1 MEVIIGL
8 HPAYRASIRHQ
19 HVPVKP
25 TFRFRL
31 PIKTVDLLLSLKS
44 RFLFFLGPIAIR
56 TNCRFAAK
64 CAAERGVVQRFQFQ
78 RENAYA

>member
-1 MEVIIGL
+1 MEGLIGL
-8 HPAYRASIRHQ
+8 HPACRASIRHR

-31 PIKTVDLLLSLKS
+31 PIKTVDLLSSLNHV
-44 RFLFFLGPIAIR
+44 FFLGPIAIR
-56 TNCRFAAK
+56 TNCCFAAK